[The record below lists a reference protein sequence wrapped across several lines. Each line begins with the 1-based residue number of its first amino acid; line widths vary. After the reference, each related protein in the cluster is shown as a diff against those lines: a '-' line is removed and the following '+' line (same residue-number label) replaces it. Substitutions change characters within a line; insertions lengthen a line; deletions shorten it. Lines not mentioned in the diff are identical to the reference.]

1 MTDVVSTQATG
12 VSACEEGEEGEGCQV
27 KRVTG
32 CERINTVVILS
43 IINMAH
49 HITLTRDVKEHM
61 LILDITSSPSIYHP
75 FLWKTSCHIELV

>member
-1 MTDVVSTQATG
+1 MYLVVKR
-12 VSACEEGEEGEGCQV
+12 EEEGEGCQV

-49 HITLTRDVKEHM
+49 HITLT
-61 LILDITSSPSIYHP
+61 
-75 FLWKTSCHIELV
+75 